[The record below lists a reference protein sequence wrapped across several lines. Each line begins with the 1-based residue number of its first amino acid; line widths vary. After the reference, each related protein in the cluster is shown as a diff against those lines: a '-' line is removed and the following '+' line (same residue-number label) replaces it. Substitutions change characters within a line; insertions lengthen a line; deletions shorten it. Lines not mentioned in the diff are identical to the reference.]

1 MSPPGNP
8 HPDERSGAGFA
19 VLPPRR
25 AAARGLRGRLREDFD
40 LAILLSVGLIA
51 AAVVAGFAVFRF
63 ASDNPAG
70 GLLNCVIVAALLA
83 PLLYAA
89 RGGRTRHAG
98 AAFVLV
104 TTAACVAS
112 VLVFGRTGLFWGFLV
127 LWIHFV
133 VAPRPL
139 ALTVNLVLIVSVAG
153 RPELFDAGTERVAYL
168 VTALM
173 ITGFAWLVS
182 SRLDRQRRQL
192 RMLANE
198 DPLTGAAN
206 RRQLGADLELLTA
219 PPRGQPPAV
228 LAVLDLDHF
237 KRVNDAF
244 GHEAGDRV
252 LVALV
257 EQLSAELR
265 EHDGLYRLGGEEFVL
280 LLPQARLDEA
290 GPRLQRL
297 REALNQRLALL
308 PGAVTVSIGAAEL
321 KPGEDGSHWLA
332 RADAA
337 LYAAK
342 QNGRNRVMLAAMSG
356 ADAAD
361 APT

>member
-1 MSPPGNP
+1 MSPRGSARPE
-8 HPDERSGAGFA
+8 ERSGAGFA
-19 VLPPRR
+19 ALPLRR
-25 AAARGLRGRLREDFD
+25 SAARGLRGRLREDFD
-40 LAILLSVGLIA
+40 LAILLSVGLVA

-63 ASDNPAG
+63 ASGNALG
-70 GLLNCVIVAALLA
+70 GFVNCVIVSALLA
-83 PLLYAA
+83 PLLFAV
-89 RGGRTRHAG
+89 RGGSTRRAG
-98 AAFVLV
+98 AAFALV
-104 TTAACVAS
+104 TTGACVAS
-112 VLVFGRTGLFWGFLV
+112 VLVFGRTGVFWGFLV

-139 ALTVNLVLIVSVAG
+139 ALIANLVLIVSVVG
-153 RPELFDAGTERVAYL
+153 RAELFDAGTERVAYL
-168 VTALM
+168 VTACM

-182 SRLDRQRRQL
+182 SRLERQRRQL
-192 RMLANE
+192 SMLANE

-206 RRQLGADLELLTA
+206 RRQLSADLQALTR

-280 LLPQARLDEA
+280 LLPQALLAEA

-297 REALNQRLALL
+297 RETLNAHLARL

-321 KPGEDGSHWLA
+321 KPGEDGARWLA

-342 QNGRNRVMLAAMSG
+342 QNGRNRVMLAAMAGSG
-356 ADAAD
+356 AAE
-361 APT
+361 APA

>member
-1 MSPPGNP
+1 MPLPGT
-8 HPDERSGAGFA
+8 DSRASSAAGSA
-19 VLPPRR
+19 PLPPRR
-25 AAARGLRGRLREDFD
+25 TAGRSLRARLREDFD
-40 LAILLSVGLIA
+40 LAILLSMALIA
-51 AAVVAGFAVFRF
+51 AAVVTGFALFRW
-63 ASDNPAG
+63 ASGNLHGA
-70 GLLNCVIVAALLA
+70 LLNALIVAALTGVM
-83 PLLYAA
+83 LYAV
-89 RGGRTRHAG
+89 RGGPTRRAG
-98 AAFVLV
+98 TLFVLV
-104 TTAACVAS
+104 TTSACLAS
-112 VLVFGRTGLFWGFLV
+112 VLVFGRTGIFWGFLV
-127 LWIHFV
+127 LWIHFI
-133 VAPRPL
+133 VAPRAL
-139 ALTVNLVLIVSVAG
+139 ALVANLVLVLSVVAQ
-153 RPELFDAGTERVAYL
+153 PSLFDAGTEQVAYT

-173 ITGFAWLVS
+173 ITSFAWLFS
-182 SRLDRQRRQL
+182 SRLERQHRQL

-237 KRVNDAF
+237 KRVNDEH

-257 EQLSAELR
+257 EHLSAELR

-290 GPRLQRL
+290 GPRLQHL
-297 REALNQRLALL
+297 RERLNRRLAAL
-308 PGAVTVSIGAAEL
+308 PGAATVSIGAAEL
-321 KPGEDGSHWLA
+321 KPGEDGAHWLA

-342 QNGRNRVMLAAMSG
+342 QNGRNRVMLAALSG
-356 ADAAD
+356 AAVHEAS
-361 APT
+361 A